1 MVPTY
6 INLTRKQPIPY
17 TRDMTDLLD
26 SDTFVNPFLRIRE
39 ENNLTQLQLQRDLG
53 FTSAQVI
60 RRTEQGLY
68 NHPTPRITQYLADIA
83 GVDFDFLQREYAL
96 WQTHVRKQAHSI
108 VSAGLQ
114 YYCENPQG
122 FKLADVI
129 KCIAHFCESPSRMS
143 FCKLLCIN
151 PAQIDPVAGRR
162 ELPDFIKDAFRE
174 AKISDIDIDRVGKIM
189 AFGRRL

>member
-1 MVPTY
+1 MVPTH
-6 INLTRKQPIPY
+6 INLTRKHPVPY
-17 TRDMTDLLD
+17 TRHMTDLLS
-26 SDTFVNPFLRIRE
+26 SDTLPNPFLRIRE
-39 ENNLTQLQLQRDLG
+39 DNNLTQLQLQRDLG
-53 FTSAQVI
+53 LSSAQVI

-68 NHPTPRITQYLADIA
+68 NHPTPRITQYLADLS
-83 GVDFDFLQREYAL
+83 GLPVDVLQREYTL
-96 WQTHVRKQAHSI
+96 WQIQMRKRAYS
-108 VSAGLQ
+108 VVAAGLQ

-129 KCIAHFCESPSRMS
+129 KCISHFCENPSRMS

-162 ELPDFIKDAFRE
+162 ELPDFIKSAFLE
-174 AKISDIDIDRVGKIM
+174 AGISDIDIDRVSKIM